1 MGFKPYTIQSG
12 DTFESIAIAQ
22 LAMAEDRLINGHLQA
37 IARSS
42 QVQQALAEGV
52 FIKGLSSSN
61 TNYYVN
67 P

>member
-1 MGFKPYTIQSG
+1 
-12 DTFESIAIAQ
+12 
-22 LAMAEDRLINGHLQA
+22 MAEDRLINGHLQA

-52 FIKGLSSSN
+52 FIKGLSSSKHELLC
-61 TNYYVN
+61 N